1 MTSEGF
7 YREAFQRNIG
17 ILTEEEQDRL
27 RESTVA
33 IAGLGGVG
41 GLYLMTLARMGIGRF
56 HIADGDTFEIANINR
71 QYGATVENAG
81 KNKALAM
88 ASMARSINPTI
99 EIRVWEEGIDE
110 GNVEAFLEGVDVVL
124 DGIDFFAIEE
134 RRLLFKK
141 ARQKGI
147 FAITSAPIGFGSTL
161 QIFSPRGMDFD
172 DYFSIRDDMDY
183 VEKLIAFA
191 VGLTPRPLH
200 LRYMDLRRVDL
211 SRKKGPA
218 IASSCTLCASL
229 VATEVLNILLKRR
242 RIRAVPCYIQFDPY
256 RMIYRKG
263 YLPLGGRNPLQAL
276 KRWLLRRKVKG
287 LINPQR

>member
-41 GLYLMTLARMGIGRF
+41 GLYLITLARMGIGRF